1 MAFVPLVLLAATKLI
16 KGKSKRE
23 SRGDSPGFPRGCC
36 LKCGRALGL
45 G

>member
-23 SRGDSPGFPRGCC
+23 SRRTLRDSRGV
-36 LKCGRALGL
+36 AASSVEEH
-45 G
+45 